1 MDKFLSSN
9 LSLNLN
15 GFPPGPGEKY
25 CWGSI
30 TLDVSVWLV
39 SLGMDPRSCTCQ
51 ASILLLSYIFPA
63 LPQLCEGKRKGKKVS
78 TVSLTV

>member
-39 SLGMDPRSCTCQ
+39 SLGMDPRSYVPGKHSS
-51 ASILLLSYIFPA
+51 AELHIPSPAPA
-63 LPQLCEGKRKGKKVS
+63 L
-78 TVSLTV
+78 